1 MVISNRTAGRPCR
14 MLLAGLGT
22 LVLAAACEAPPAS
35 DEAAAADSADA
46 ANNTAN
52 TADTGTGRASAAADC
67 CQDLPAEPFVG
78 VWEPM
83 GSPRDLDSEA
93 EPVFTDKAAESVAHQ
108 IGLRDAGSISYD
120 YSAICIPPSSATM
133 TTIGPQEILL
143 DEKKITWLIE
153 ATSGI
158 RWIWMD
164 GREHPPIDEL
174 RLTANG
180 HAIGR
185 WDGDVL
191 VIDSVGFSDKAMVYM
206 NMPGNVSIYPSPEM
220 RFVERLR
227 LVEDGQAII
236 SERTLYDPVNLKEP
250 WKTTVRYE
258 RREDWELG
266 ETICMENNK
275 VYFYFEPDELPV
287 Q

>member
-1 MVISNRTAGRPCR
+1 MMNISHVLNGGSIRTW
-14 MLLAGLGT
+14 L
-22 LVLAAACEAPPAS
+22 LAAAGGLAFLCGCEGRPMAE
-35 DEAAAADSADA
+35 D
-46 ANNTAN
+46 TA
-52 TADTGTGRASAAADC
+52 TADAADC
-67 CQDLPAEPFVG
+67 CPGGLPAEPFVG

-83 GSPRDLDSEA
+83 GSPRELQSEA
-93 EPVFTDKAAESVAHQ
+93 GPVFTPATAESIERQ
-108 IGLRDAGSISYD
+108 IELRDAGSVSYD

-143 DEKKITWLIE
+143 DEKKITWIIE

-164 GREHPPIDEL
+164 GRDHPPIDDL

-191 VIDSVGFSDKAMVYM
+191 VIDSVGFTDKAMVYM

-236 SERTLYDPVNLKEP
+236 SERTLHDPVNLQEP

-258 RREDWELG
+258 RRDWELG
-266 ETICMENNK
+266 ETICMENND
-275 VYFYFEPDELPV
+275 VFFYFEPDELPIGSTPPSSESAGESEE
-287 Q
+287 